1 MRAASSAK
9 HLERHAQEHRDV
21 VISTEQEG
29 SPMPGNEFRQPVSVD
44 SAPRGSVCE
53 WCGQP
58 AVLEVTVASGVY
70 DEEPAYFCRL
80 CGEEFARAVADSLD
94 RTITEGVDTHA

>member
-1 MRAASSAK
+1 
-9 HLERHAQEHRDV
+9 
-21 VISTEQEG
+21 
-29 SPMPGNEFRQPVSVD
+29 MPGNEFRQPLSID

-58 AVLEVTVASGVY
+58 AVLEITVASGVY
-70 DEEPAYFCRL
+70 DEEPEYFCRL

-94 RTITEGVDTHA
+94 RTITEGVDTRA

>member
-9 HLERHAQEHRDV
+9 RLEIHAEEHGDA

-29 SPMPGNEFRQPVSVD
+29 SPMLGNEFRQPLSLD

-58 AVLEVTVASGVY
+58 AVLQITVAS
-70 DEEPAYFCRL
+70 EEPAYFCRL

-94 RTITEGVDTHA
+94 RTITEGVETYA

>member
-9 HLERHAQEHRDV
+9 RLEIHADEHEDA

-29 SPMPGNEFRQPVSVD
+29 NPMPGNELRQPLSLD

-58 AVLEVTVASGVY
+58 AVLQITVANAIY
-70 DEEPAYFCRL
+70 DNEPEYFCRL
-80 CGEEFARAVADSLD
+80 CGQEFARDAADSLD
-94 RTITEGVDTHA
+94 RTITEGVDAYA